1 MRKLTAL
8 VAGMTLAMT
17 ALPAAAGV
25 VITQKQHV
33 ASGANSR
40 DTEQTI
46 SVQGDKQKMVTER
59 RTMIIDLGKGMMYVL
74 DPKSKT
80 YFEMQF
86 PPKGAMATMMAASRD
101 AAMNFKKAGT
111 TRDIAGYQCTDY
123 DGGGHVMQGDYTV
136 KECFSTSAPGAD
148 EFAAFEKQMTDK
160 LKSASGSTANGEV
173 PGGVPLAHGRVDEN
187 GDGDGEHPGNGAG
200 PGGEDQRDDG
210 ETPANRDQPGGR
222 EDRVQEAGGERLRD
236 PERLHQERNANG
248 ARTGRDE
255 NGAAGG
261 RSGIAGSALRRRD
274 RLARIHTTGESE
286 LKKERGPCGPRS
298 CFDRTRKRLHGGG

>member
-33 ASGANSR
+33 SSGANSR

-46 SVQGDKQKMVTER
+46 SVQGDKQKMVTEK
-59 RTMIIDLGKGMMYVL
+59 RTMIIDLGKGMMFVL
-74 DPKSKT
+74 DPKEKT
-80 YFEMQF
+80 YFQMDF

-111 TRDIAGYQCTDY
+111 TRDIAGYKCTDY

-136 KECFSTSAPGAD
+136 KECFSTDAPGAD

-160 LKSASGSTANGEV
+160 LKSASGSSANGEV
-173 PGGVPLAHGRVDEN
+173 PGGVPLAMDASMKMGMGMVN
-187 GDGDGEHPGNGAG
+187 IPGMAPDQAQKIKEMMAKRPPIVTSQVVEKIESKKLAESDFAIPSDYTKKEMPTAPG
-200 PGGEDQRDDG
+200 PGAMRMAP
-210 ETPANRDQPGGR
+210 PA
-222 EDRVQEAGGERLRD
+222 
-236 PERLHQERNANG
+236 
-248 ARTGRDE
+248 
-255 NGAAGG
+255 AAAA
-261 RSGIAGSALRRRD
+261 SPAA
-274 RLARIHTTGESE
+274 H
-286 LKKERGPCGPRS
+286 
-298 CFDRTRKRLHGGG
+298 

>member
-33 ASGANSR
+33 SSGANSR

-46 SVQGDKQKMVTER
+46 SVQGDKQKMVTQK
-59 RTMIIDLGKGMMYVL
+59 RTMIIDLGKGMMFVL
-74 DPKSKT
+74 DPSTKT
-80 YFEMQF
+80 YFQMDF
-86 PPKGAMATMMAASRD
+86 PPKGAMATMMASSRD

-111 TRDIAGYQCTDY
+111 TRDIAGYKCTDY

-160 LKSASGSTANGEV
+160 LKSASASTANGEV
-173 PGGVPLAHGRVDEN
+173 PGGVPLAMDASMKMGMGMVN
-187 GDGDGEHPGNGAG
+187 IPGMAPDQAQKIKEMMAKRPPIMTSQTVEKIESKKLAESDFEIPSDYTKKEMPTAPA
-200 PGGEDQRDDG
+200 PGGAMRMA
-210 ETPANRDQPGGR
+210 PAP
-222 EDRVQEAGGERLRD
+222 
-236 PERLHQERNANG
+236 
-248 ARTGRDE
+248 
-255 NGAAGG
+255 AAAA
-261 RSGIAGSALRRRD
+261 SPVS
-274 RLARIHTTGESE
+274 H
-286 LKKERGPCGPRS
+286 
-298 CFDRTRKRLHGGG
+298 

>member
-46 SVQGDKQKMVTER
+46 SVQGDKQKMVTEK
-59 RTMIIDLGKGMMYVL
+59 RTMIIDLGKGQMFVL
-74 DPKSKT
+74 DPKAKT
-80 YFEMQF
+80 YFQMEF

-111 TRDIAGYQCTDY
+111 TRDIAGYKCTDY

-136 KECFSTSAPGAD
+136 KECFSTDAPGAE

-160 LKSASGSTANGEV
+160 LKSASGSSANGEV
-173 PGGVPLAHGRVDEN
+173 PGGVPLAMDASMKMGIGMVN
-187 GDGDGEHPGNGAG
+187 IPGMA
-200 PGGEDQRDDG
+200 PDQ
-210 ETPANRDQPGGR
+210 
-222 EDRVQEAGGERLRD
+222 
-236 PERLHQERNANG
+236 
-248 ARTGRDE
+248 
-255 NGAAGG
+255 AAKIKEMMAK
-261 RSGIAGSALRRRD
+261 RPPIVTSQVVEKIESKK
-274 RLARIHTTGESE
+274 LAESDFAIPSDYT
-286 LKKERGPCGPRS
+286 KKEMPTAPTGAMRMAPAPAAS
-298 CFDRTRKRLHGGG
+298 PAAH

>member
-1 MRKLTAL
+1 
-8 VAGMTLAMT
+8 MTLAMT

-59 RTMIIDLGKGMMYVL
+59 RTMIIDLGKGQMFVL
-74 DPKSKT
+74 DPKAKT
-80 YFEMQF
+80 YFQMEF

-111 TRDIAGYQCTDY
+111 TRDIAGYKCTDY

-136 KECFSTSAPGAD
+136 KECFSTDAPGAE

-160 LKSASGSTANGEV
+160 LKSASGSSANGEV
-173 PGGVPLAHGRVDEN
+173 PGGVPLAMDASMKMGIGMVN
-187 GDGDGEHPGNGAG
+187 IPGMAPDQAAKIKEMMAKRPPIVTSQVVEKIESKKLAESDFAIPSDYTKKEMPTAPG
-200 PGGEDQRDDG
+200 PGAMRMAPQAAAS
-210 ETPANRDQPGGR
+210 PA
-222 EDRVQEAGGERLRD
+222 A
-236 PERLHQERNANG
+236 H
-248 ARTGRDE
+248 
-255 NGAAGG
+255 
-261 RSGIAGSALRRRD
+261 
-274 RLARIHTTGESE
+274 
-286 LKKERGPCGPRS
+286 
-298 CFDRTRKRLHGGG
+298 